1 MPTTTVTRRTVTTN
15 ANSGSTTVIPLWTI
29 KLITAI
35 LSLTILILVFLQDTN
50 VWQIY
55 ARTFIIVVLTCG
67 FILGWSIQ
75 AVLHRFLSFYRV
87 DAVLHTIIV
96 SLTVLSLILCAVF
109 LIDQNRYSGS
119 NFYAYMVG
127 TTICMG
133 LITLSFL
140 FLVGCLWR
148 GNYTIVDTR

>member
-67 FILGWSIQ
+67 FILGW
-75 AVLHRFLSFYRV
+75 
-87 DAVLHTIIV
+87 
-96 SLTVLSLILCAVF
+96 
-109 LIDQNRYSGS
+109 
-119 NFYAYMVG
+119 
-127 TTICMG
+127 
-133 LITLSFL
+133 
-140 FLVGCLWR
+140 
-148 GNYTIVDTR
+148 